1 MKKAFKSALSL
12 LLCMIMVVSAFPIST
27 FAEEGTDIDS
37 DLAYS
42 TGNAMGKIVNNLAL
56 QESERKSDDY
66 CIADTVS
73 MSLPITMKQPLPLIA
88 PFPPIMK
95 SDLIWS
101 TVIFQP

>member
-42 TGNAMGKIVNNLAL
+42 TGNAMGKIVNILLYKKANASQMTTAL
-56 QESERKSDDY
+56 LIRCSTAAPHRSNTRQLR
-66 CIADTVS
+66 TVS
-73 MSLPITMKQPLPLIA
+73 
-88 PFPPIMK
+88 
-95 SDLIWS
+95 
-101 TVIFQP
+101 